1 MNYEFDN
8 NKPIYK
14 QLVDLIKLAIITEKY
29 KPSEKIPSVREF
41 SLMYKINP
49 NTVNRAL
56 LELEEQKL
64 IITKRTSGKYVT
76 ENETVIKKSKQELA
90 QEKINKFL
98 HDMKELNIEET
109 ELQKMIFNREL
120 GE

>member
-14 QLVDLIKLAIITEKY
+14 QLVDQIKLAIITEKY
-29 KPSEKIPSVREF
+29 KVCEKIPSVREF
-41 SLMYKINP
+41 SLIYKINP

-64 IITKRTSGKYVT
+64 IITKRTNGKYVT
-76 ENETVIKKSKQELA
+76 EDENIIKQVKKELV
-90 QEKINKFL
+90 QEKIKQFL
-98 HDMKELNIEET
+98 YDMKELNISEK
-109 ELQKMIFNREL
+109 ELKKLIFNER
-120 GE
+120 